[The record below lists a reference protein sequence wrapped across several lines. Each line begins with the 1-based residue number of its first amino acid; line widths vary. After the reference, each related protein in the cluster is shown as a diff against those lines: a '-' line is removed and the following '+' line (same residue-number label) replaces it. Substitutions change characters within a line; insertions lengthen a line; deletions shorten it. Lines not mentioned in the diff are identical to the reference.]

1 MMAQTAMRIM
11 WRIDVVLERPIGRE
25 GIGYQRCHKTPPTP
39 KTIMRRFQRRQRTEF
54 LNGRVA
60 FHRRFCREP
69 EMEFPVAKSDT
80 PLFRTAAIAVLLRPS
95 PLPIA
100 AGRLRQIPNGMSA
113 ARVRLRKQVVW
124 HGSTWPGRT
133 VRVRLVRDGRLRLET
148 RSEQHKFRP
157 QRHCTPSSLSDV
169 KFLLLWLSVLDA
181 ALLRFKAFDG
191 SDDDLGGELCRHV
204 ILQRSCIY
212 VSSFPR
218 P

>member
-1 MMAQTAMRIM
+1 LLFIAAFAGNRTSDCPLQKVTR
-11 WRIDVVLERPIGRE
+11 
-25 GIGYQRCHKTPPTP
+25 RCS
-39 KTIMRRFQRRQRTEF
+39 
-54 LNGRVA
+54 
-60 FHRRFCREP
+60 EP
-69 EMEFPVAKSDT
+69 
-80 PLFRTAAIAVLLRPS
+80 AATAVLLRPS

-181 ALLRFKAFDG
+181 ALLGLEAFDG
-191 SDDDLGGELCRHV
+191 GSDDFGGELCRHV
-204 ILQRSCIY
+204 ILQRSYIY

>member
-1 MMAQTAMRIM
+1 MMMMAQTAMRIM

-113 ARVRLRKQVVW
+113 ARVRLRKPDGAQDSV
-124 HGSTWPGRT
+124 WPGRT
-133 VRVRLVRDGRLRLET
+133 VRVRLVREGRLRLET

-157 QRHCTPSSLSDV
+157 QRHCTLFSSPWIKSPKHLDERMFWLDNWAWRWASGNRSRLPSG
-169 KFLLLWLSVLDA
+169 WRRA
-181 ALLRFKAFDG
+181 GCRF
-191 SDDDLGGELCRHV
+191 GGGT
-204 ILQRSCIY
+204 RSTAG
-212 VSSFPR
+212 
-218 P
+218 